1 MNGLLRYN
9 QIQKALSSYR
19 KQQGWTLHGS
29 RFQEIA
35 SEVYQSTK
43 KEPIKQ
49 VVNNFDIFVENLKG
63 ERTPQLPS
71 ELTDWS
77 YYFDFDSNV
86 QVEIFPK
93 DLMVN
98 CPQLFGDKYPI
109 DSSLLSYQDHF
120 KEFSDYINI
129 NRKYHA
135 DNYGSMFRFTEPEY
149 DWNEGKYLT
158 TLEINNL
165 LGYEP
170 GMSAFDNEQEVMEA
184 QDEFETEVPSE
195 EPEMIEEPTKKGK
208 KGKAEKPE
216 TKKKVEKEDRE
227 IKKIYAETEKIKA
240 SEKKLSELNKG
251 IKNLD
256 SMLKRKLITK
266 KEYKTYL
273 NKLMGM

>member
-71 ELTDWS
+71 ELTDWN
-77 YYFDFDSNV
+77 YYFDFDNSIAV
-86 QVEIFPK
+86 GLPM
-93 DLMVN
+93 DLLVN
-98 CPQLFGDKYPI
+98 SPQLFGDKYPI

-120 KEFSDYINI
+120 KEFSDYVNI

-135 DNYGSMFRFTEPEY
+135 DNYGSMWRFTEPKY
-149 DWNEGKYLT
+149 DWNEGKWLS

-170 GMSAFDNEQEVMEA
+170 GMGAFDNEQEVLEA
-184 QDEFETEVPSE
+184 QDEFEAEVPSE
-195 EPEMIEEPTKKGK
+195 EPEIQEEPKKKGK
-208 KGKAEKPE
+208 KEKVKAEKPE
-216 TKKKVEKEDRE
+216 KKDKAEKEIR
-227 IKKIYAETEKIKA
+227 KIHAETEKIKA

-273 NKLMGM
+273 NKLMNI